1 MCGIYGFSG
10 ISDDKLLERMKN
22 VTAHRGPDDFGIWEN
37 EQKNVSLGHNRL
49 SIIDL
54 SPSGHQPMFNE
65 DESLV
70 LVFNGEIYNYLELR
84 QELIEKN
91 HSFISNTDSEVILH
105 LYEEEGGHGLLN
117 RLRGGMFAFALY
129 DKAKD
134 EIFLA
139 RDHYGIKP
147 LYYALLDGIFL
158 FSSELKA
165 ISEYEDLPRDID
177 VNAVNDYMTFLW
189 TPPFPRTM
197 FKNVHKLEPGGH
209 GMVIRN
215 GVLTDKWQFYEVG
228 YKGEYYDISDEEAID
243 MLDKILEDSVRNQM
257 MSDVPLGGSFLSGG
271 LDSSLIVAYMRK
283 ISGDAPVRTFTI
295 DVDNIDDEGFVNDLY
310 YAELVAEY
318 LDVDLEKIS
327 VTSGDLMQYIESLPY
342 ILDEPEAD
350 PAPINAMMIAGKA
363 IDCGYKVLLSGAGGG
378 DDFFSGYRRHIALEY
393 DKKNE

>member
-84 QELIEKN
+84 QELIEKKN

-105 LYEEEGGHGLLN
+105 LYEEEGHGLLN
-117 RLRGGMFAFALY
+117 RLRGMFAFALY

-147 LYYALLDGIFL
+147 LYYALLDGIFFL

-189 TPPFPRTM
+189 TPFPRTM
-197 FKNVHKLEPGGH
+197 FKKC
-209 GMVIRN
+209 
-215 GVLTDKWQFYEVG
+215 T
-228 YKGEYYDISDEEAID
+228 
-243 MLDKILEDSVRNQM
+243 
-257 MSDVPLGGSFLSGG
+257 
-271 LDSSLIVAYMRK
+271 
-283 ISGDAPVRTFTI
+283 
-295 DVDNIDDEGFVNDLY
+295 
-310 YAELVAEY
+310 
-318 LDVDLEKIS
+318 
-327 VTSGDLMQYIESLPY
+327 
-342 ILDEPEAD
+342 
-350 PAPINAMMIAGKA
+350 
-363 IDCGYKVLLSGAGGG
+363 
-378 DDFFSGYRRHIALEY
+378 
-393 DKKNE
+393 